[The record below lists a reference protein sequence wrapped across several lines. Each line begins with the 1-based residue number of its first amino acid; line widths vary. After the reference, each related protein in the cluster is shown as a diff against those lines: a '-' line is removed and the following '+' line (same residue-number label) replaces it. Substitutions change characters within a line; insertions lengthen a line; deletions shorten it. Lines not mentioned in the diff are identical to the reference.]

1 MKTLTINNGNEKLVE
16 NVISLV
22 QMHHLNTLTIL
33 SDWDTVVANTENP
46 KLPECIPEIAKVKQ
60 LFQEI
65 SQKQ

>member
-22 QMHHLNTLTIL
+22 QMHHSNILTIL

>member
-22 QMHHLNTLTIL
+22 QMHHSNILTIL
-33 SDWDTVVANTENP
+33 SDWDTVVVNTENP

>member
-1 MKTLTINNGNEKLVE
+1 VKTLTINNGNEKLVE

-22 QMHHLNTLTIL
+22 QMHHSNILTIL
-33 SDWDTVVANTENP
+33 SDWDTVVVNTENP

>member
-1 MKTLTINNGNEKLVE
+1 
-16 NVISLV
+16 
-22 QMHHLNTLTIL
+22 MHHLNTLTIL